1 MKPEIDLK
9 SELAKAIWISMAKP
23 KSEHVEKIFSSLKKE
38 MNFCETTYTLK
49 PTLKVL
55 LEPRLK
61 IQSKKMQNKRRCK
74 IKCKNKK
81 NILCLNIF
89 L

>member
-23 KSEHVEKIFSSLKKE
+23 KSEHVEKVFSFLKKE
-38 MNFCETTYTLK
+38 MNFYETTYTLM

-55 LEPRLK
+55 SEPLLK
-61 IQSKKMQNKRRCK
+61 IQSKKMQNKRRYK
-74 IKCKNKK
+74 IKCKINK
-81 NILCLNIF
+81 IF
-89 L
+89 YV